1 MKLKSKQKQLQNQQQ
16 NVKQNVKV
24 VIGENYKPRQ
34 RRRVY
39 PKSKSQQG
47 NYQSMPT
54 IITNITNPSAVP
66 TNYQLPIY
74 NQVANQPKSPFISN
88 TPPLVNVAMPLGIP
102 NKDNEIPVINKKV
115 EVDPTPLSGAVPA
128 SFIPSE
134 APSLV
139 KVESDKPIAIDPIL
153 SGSVPERFIPE
164 KSSGLIKSGGNIA
177 FIPSGEG
184 EFITITEATAV
195 KPRKK
200 YEYKP
205 ETLERRQK
213 QREERQ
219 QQQNVNPLS
228 ATVEPAF
235 ISPLE
240 TEPNKTILENLSNEA
255 QIAQEGQK
263 EIINL
268 MKKQEGKK
276 KRELSMTPSA
286 IYQRERRERLKNN
299 PK

>member
-1 MKLKSKQKQLQNQQQ
+1 MKTKQKQLQNQQQ

-128 SFIPSE
+128 SFIPQE
-134 APSLV
+134 APQ
-139 KVESDKPIAIDPIL
+139 
-153 SGSVPERFIPE
+153 
-164 KSSGLIKSGGNIA
+164 LIKAGGAIELYQDREFVKDARNQAMKIGA
-177 FIPSGEG
+177 NQYLPSVEG
-184 EFITITEATAV
+184 EFITPVEAVAV
-195 KPRKK
+195 KPRKP

-213 QREERQ
+213 QKEERQ

-240 TEPNKTILENLSNEA
+240 TEPNKTILQTLSNEA
-255 QIAQEGQK
+255 DIAQQGQK

-268 MKKQEGKK
+268 MMKQEGKK
-276 KRELSMTPSA
+276 KKELSMTPSA

>member
-1 MKLKSKQKQLQNQQQ
+1 M
-16 NVKQNVKV
+16 KQNVKV
-24 VIGENYKPRQ
+24 VIGDNYKPRQ

-39 PKSKSQQG
+39 PKSKSQQR

-88 TPPLVNVAMPLGIP
+88 SPPLVNVAEPLGKP
-102 NKDNEIPVINKKV
+102 NKDNEIPIITKKV

-128 SFIPSE
+128 SFIPTE

-139 KVESDKPIAIDPIL
+139 KVETDKPVAIDPIL
-153 SGSVPERFIPE
+153 SGSFPERFIPE
-164 KSSGLIKSGGNIA
+164 KPSGLIKSGGNIA
-177 FIPSGEG
+177 FLPSGEG
-184 EFITITEATAV
+184 EFITITDAFAV
-195 KPRKK
+195 KPRKP
-200 YEYKP
+200 YEYKQ

-213 QREERQ
+213 QREDKKQE
-219 QQQNVNPLS
+219 QNVNPLS
-228 ATVEPAF
+228 ATVEPSF

-240 TEPNKTILENLSNEA
+240 TEPNKTILENLSKEA
-255 QIAQEGQK
+255 QVAEQGQK

-276 KRELSMTPSA
+276 KELSMTPSA
-286 IYQRERRERLKNN
+286 IYQRERREKLKNK